1 MKIDKNSKIEFKKFK
16 KSKII
21 KENSS
26 QLVERILVQVL
37 RSEGAEK
44 LGYKNNLRN
53 FKAAFG

>member
-1 MKIDKNSKIEFKKFK
+1 MIKIEFKKFK

-26 QLVERILVQVL
+26 QQVERILVQVL

-44 LGYKNNLRN
+44 LVLE
-53 FKAAFG
+53 F